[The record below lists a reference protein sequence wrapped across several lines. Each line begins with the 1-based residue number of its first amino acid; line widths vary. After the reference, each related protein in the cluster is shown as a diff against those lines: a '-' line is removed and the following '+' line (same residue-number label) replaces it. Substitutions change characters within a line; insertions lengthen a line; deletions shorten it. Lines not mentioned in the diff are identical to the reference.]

1 MFCSHEIQFKRFQEK
16 VLKPQN
22 SKGIGIIMF
31 ELRFKEILVSGRKS
45 SAATSNSKVSFNRF
59 SVFVKSGSEAYILGK
74 VGVSVAESEVLTIV
88 ETTEVMMIVM
98 IMMMMM
104 MMSGAVLL
112 AEHPA
117 PLLLRHRL
125 AQEGGQVQGTEELHR
140 LPADAEC
147 RTLLE

>member
-1 MFCSHEIQFKRFQEK
+1 MFAHT
-16 VLKPQN
+16 N
-22 SKGIGIIMF
+22 MT
-31 ELRFKEILVSGRKS
+31 
-45 SAATSNSKVSFNRF
+45 SAMM
-59 SVFVKSGSEAYILGK
+59 
-74 VGVSVAESEVLTIV
+74 
-88 ETTEVMMIVM
+88 MMIVM
-98 IMMMMM
+98 IMMMMMM

-147 RTLLE
+147 RTSLLE

>member
-1 MFCSHEIQFKRFQEK
+1 MFQEK
-16 VLKPQN
+16 VHKPQN
-22 SKGIGIIMF
+22 SKGIGNIMF

-104 MMSGAVLL
+104 MMMSGAVLL

-147 RTLLE
+147 RTSLLE